1 MVTNRIKAGRGDS
14 FFRTVFLYSSILGV
28 APLHRLT
35 AHSGRREVGQGPWK
49 VRMLIAIPPAP
60 LQVYHSLIL
69 VKL

>member
-35 AHSGRREVGQGPWK
+35 AHSGRREVGQGLLCLAVPRGYRLRWG
-49 VRMLIAIPPAP
+49 LP
-60 LQVYHSLIL
+60 LPSCLL
-69 VKL
+69 LS